1 MFLFRLCVYALKR
14 APFAKM
20 IFCFCNLRPKANIR
34 EKLVTVCPD
43 SIAIYQ
49 ESVAPSDSIP
59 LMNHSREGEKTL
71 DIQLMAF
78 KVNS

>member
-1 MFLFRLCVYALKR
+1 MFLFRLCAYALTR
-14 APFAKM
+14 APFAKL
-20 IFCFCNLRPKANIR
+20 IFFCYLRPEANIR
-34 EKLVTVCPD
+34 ENLVADCPG